1 MQTLPI
7 TGVVVVSTPQEVALA
22 DARKGIAMFKSDK
35 VNVPILGMVE
45 NMAWFTPMSHPDEKY
60 YIFGNG
66 GAVRL
71 AEKLGVRLLVQIP
84 LVADICEKTD
94 IGAPTT
100 SALMA
105 DSLTGTPESLNPEAV
120 AFSVLADAIVEECDK
135 RNRDLPPTVKV
146 ETH

>member
-1 MQTLPI
+1 
-7 TGVVVVSTPQEVALA
+7 
-22 DARKGIAMFKSDK
+22 MFKSDI

-71 AEKLGVRLLVQIP
+71 AEKLGVRLFVQIP

-94 IGAPTT
+94 IEH
-100 SALMA
+100 L
-105 DSLTGTPESLNPEAV
+105 LL
-120 AFSVLADAIVEECDK
+120 
-135 RNRDLPPTVKV
+135 LP
-146 ETH
+146 